1 MSKNYSGTYLYGKY
15 PDYEKM
21 LFTFIMNA
29 EEIDKSSEEFEE
41 IIFEVKRRQVS
52 SALAKVLKSDKVKLM
67 IADKALPRQFKV
79 FCAKDIKNNK
89 KNNIVYI
96 DCTGLLITGRSGKL
110 VCKDIDIFVSYIQS
124 ACHTYIYYKDEKRFT
139 NNAAIINHGAS
150 CFSEAMTYVV
160 DYIAHISSTPK
171 NKSYCKYMCAQYYMY
186 SILGKDI
193 TDGTIHIA
201 RKISGLS
208 EREAN
213 IVEMQY
219 DQNTFINIKFFIDSL
234 AKILRIDKLT
244 IDVIVERWMYLFSP
258 STVFAL
264 ELFPAFAT
272 MITDCYIGAY
282 LNNQKTIEKVL
293 GQSMVEFSKA
303 IFKVGDDAV

>member
-21 LFTFIMNA
+21 LFGFIMEA
-29 EEIDKSSEEFEE
+29 EEIDKNSEEFDS
-41 IIFEVKRRQVS
+41 IIYEVKRRQVTNS
-52 SALAKVLKSDKVKLM
+52 LAKVLKSDKIKLM
-67 IADKALPRQFKV
+67 TANKGLPRQFKV
-79 FCAKDIKNNK
+79 FCAKDLKNNK
-89 KNNIVYI
+89 KENVVYI
-96 DCTGLLITGRSGKL
+96 DCTGLLTIGRAGKL
-110 VCKDIDIFVSYIQS
+110 VCKDIDIFISYIQS
-124 ACHTYIYYKDEKRFT
+124 ACHTYIYYKDENRLV
-139 NNAAIINHGAS
+139 NNANIIRKGAQ
-150 CFSEAMTYVV
+150 CFSELLTYVV

-171 NKSYCKYMCAQYYMY
+171 NRSYCKYMCAQYYLY
-186 SILGKDI
+186 CILGKDA
-193 TDGTIHIA
+193 TDGTIHMA
-201 RKISGLS
+201 RQISGLS

-213 IVEMQY
+213 VVELQY

-234 AKILRIDKLT
+234 SKVLRIDKLT
-244 IDVIVERWMYLFSP
+244 IDVVVERWMYLFSP

-272 MITDCYIGAY
+272 MLTDCYIGAY

-293 GQSMVEFSKA
+293 GQNMVEFCKA

>member
-21 LFTFIMNA
+21 LFTFIMEA
-29 EEIDKSSEEFEE
+29 EVIDKNNEEFDD

-52 SALAKVLKSDKVKLM
+52 SSLSKVLKSDKVRLM
-67 IADKALPRQFKV
+67 TANKALPRQFKV

-89 KNNIVYI
+89 KDNIVYI
-96 DCTGLLITGRSGKL
+96 DCTGLLVKGRSGKL
-110 VCKDIDIFVSYIQS
+110 VCKDIDIFISYLQS
-124 ACHTYIYYKDEKRFT
+124 ASHTYIYYKDESRFT
-139 NNAAIINHGAS
+139 NNAAIINKGAQA
-150 CFSEAMTYVV
+150 FADLMTYVV

-171 NKSYCKYMCAQYYMY
+171 NKAYCKYMCAQYYMY
-186 SILGKDI
+186 NILGKDI
-193 TDGTIHIA
+193 TDGTFHIA

-208 EREAN
+208 DREAN
-213 IVEMQY
+213 VVEMQY
-219 DQNTFINIKFFIDSL
+219 DANTFINIKFFVDSL
-234 AKILRIDKLT
+234 SKILRINKLT

-264 ELFPAFAT
+264 ELFPSFAT

-293 GQSMVEFSKA
+293 GNTMVEFSKS
-303 IFKVGDDAV
+303 IFIVGDDAV